1 VAITVYKV
9 YNAAMPTTAA
19 IAKLATGTAIKTHI
33 QLAPPTNR
41 DVMILGWGVSFDSNA
56 AGVSITCEL
65 CETDVAATSL
75 TAHVA
80 AGLVNINNPG
90 LSNSLC
96 QLGTALTGWGAGA
109 EGTIT
114 AVRMGDAQLVQPT
127 NQFIYDWIL
136 GYEFVIRA
144 GKFGRIRITTGTTVN
159 CLAYMLYTE

>member
-1 VAITVYKV
+1 MAITVYKV
-9 YNAAMPTTAA
+9 FNAAMPTTAA

-33 QLAPPTNR
+33 QLAPPTNK
-41 DVMILGWGVSFDSNA
+41 DVMVLGWGVSFDGSA
-56 AGVSITCEL
+56 ASTSVLCEL

-75 TAHVA
+75 TAHVQ

-90 LSNSLC
+90 GANSLA
-96 QLGTALTGWGAGA
+96 QLGTALTGFGAGA

-114 AVRMGDAQLVQPT
+114 AVRMGDAQLIQPT

-144 GKFGRIRITTGTTVN
+144 GKFGRVRITTGTTVN
-159 CLAYMLYTE
+159 CLTYMLYTE